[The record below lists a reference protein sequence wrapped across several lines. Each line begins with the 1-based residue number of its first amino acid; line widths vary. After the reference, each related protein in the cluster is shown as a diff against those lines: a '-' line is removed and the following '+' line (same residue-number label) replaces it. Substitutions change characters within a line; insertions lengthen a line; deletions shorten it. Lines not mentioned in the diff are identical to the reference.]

1 MNWYGDNSGLQN
13 NNSPVHVMSKFLCLK
28 NISRIFRCLSVHLCR
43 PISCLDGKLKVECQ
57 PYEVSG
63 TDATL
68 E

>member
-28 NISRIFRCLSVHLCR
+28 NISRIFRCLSIHLCR

-57 PYEVSG
+57 SYELSG
-63 TDATL
+63 TDAAL